1 MDKSK
6 ELEKKEKEIE
16 ELIEDEY
23 SGLSYK
29 TDIGIEIDKK
39 KWKKKRKN
47 KKKVE
52 IQKILE
58 PNGKQK
64 YIIIRKWIIIV
75 NMVKIVQT
83 LLIEKMN

>member
-1 MDKSK
+1 MDISK

-23 SGLSYK
+23 PGLSYK
-29 TDIGIEIDKK
+29 TDIEIEIEK
-39 KWKKKRKN
+39 KWKYKKERK

-64 YIIIRKWIIIV
+64 YIIIRKWIIIG
-75 NMVKIVQT
+75 NTVKIVHLQ
-83 LLIEKMN
+83 IEKMN